1 MHGMWE
7 DVGPGGVPSTHLLLA
22 LSCLPRYLEFYPMV
36 LVGVL
41 ALLPMLV
48 MLIVVYGFWKKRH
61 MGSE

>member
-1 MHGMWE
+1 MGH
-7 DVGPGGVPSTHLLLA
+7 PGTHLLRT
-22 LSCLPRYLEFYPMV
+22 LSCFRRHQDFYPAV

-41 ALLPMLV
+41 ALLPVPV